1 MQASNDELPPK
12 NGDRLA
18 WGNGGTII
26 RPPTSKVNIV
36 KNTTIFIQVP
46 SIDPGHRRQSVPCVV
61 GSLTARAL
69 SR

>member
-36 KNTTIFIQVP
+36 KNTTKFQFDRPARNRVL
-46 SIDPGHRRQSVPCVV
+46 SVHHFP
-61 GSLTARAL
+61 A
-69 SR
+69 